1 MGEYDRK
8 KNQTVF
14 KWDNKEALHENIKEA
29 EDQDTAEI
37 TASLDTLKHST
48 LHLTL
53 HSDNTLGLRKQSSQH
68 KISDLDDIETPV
80 LLMKKFKSHV

>member
-14 KWDNKEALHENIKEA
+14 KWDNKEVLYENIKEA
-29 EDQDTAEI
+29 EDQDTVEI

-53 HSDNTLGLRKQSSQH
+53 HSDN
-68 KISDLDDIETPV
+68 
-80 LLMKKFKSHV
+80 